1 VRTILFIAAALLL
14 AGCDTGEGWVP
25 GDDGKYAQEP
35 AERPSSAPPAPLVYA
50 PPAPA
55 LAQAP
60 VVQAPPTPIPAQ
72 TPAIEAASATPPA
85 IPLVNTHCQA
95 VAHQRAADAR
105 ANGYSFE
112 MEDLIYDGTYKDC
125 VQWDS
130 RHGR

>member
-1 VRTILFIAAALLL
+1 VRSILFVGAALLL
-14 AGCDTGEGWVP
+14 AGCGDTGEGWVP
-25 GDDGKYAQEP
+25 GDDGKYEAPAARPAPEP
-35 AERPSSAPPAPLVYA
+35 LVQAPPAPIPQSPLVEA
-50 PPAPA
+50 PPAPV
-55 LAQAP
+55 P
-60 VVQAPPTPIPAQ
+60 SPPPMQP
-72 TPAIEAASATPPA
+72 ASASPPP

-95 VAHQRAADAR
+95 VARQRAADAR

>member
-1 VRTILFIAAALLL
+1 MRTILFVAAAVLL

-25 GDDGKYAQEP
+25 ADDGKYAQAP
-35 AERPSSAPPAPLVYA
+35 AERPAPAPPAPLVHA
-50 PPAPA
+50 PPAPVI
-55 LAQAP
+55 AQAP
-60 VVQAPPTPIPAQ
+60 LVQAPPAPFLAGPPIQP
-72 TPAIEAASATPPA
+72 ASATPPP
-85 IPLVNTHCQA
+85 IPLINTHCQA

>member
-1 VRTILFIAAALLL
+1 VRTILFVAAAVFL

-25 GDDGKYAQEP
+25 GDDGKYAEAP
-35 AERPSSAPPAPLVYA
+35 VARPSASPTPLVQAPPAPVIEQGPPVQA
-50 PPAPA
+50 PPAPV
-55 LAQAP
+55 LA
-60 VVQAPPTPIPAQ
+60 PTPQRIQP
-72 TPAIEAASATPPA
+72 ASATAAA

-112 MEDLIYDGTYKDC
+112 MTDLIYDGTYKDC
-125 VQWDS
+125 AQWDN

>member
-1 VRTILFIAAALLL
+1 VRTFLFVAAALLL

-25 GDDGKYAQEP
+25 GDDGKVSEAP
-35 AERPSSAPPAPLVYA
+35 AERPSPAPPAPLVEA
-50 PPAPA
+50 PPAPMPQSP
-55 LAQAP
+55 L
-60 VVQAPPTPIPAQ
+60 VQAPPAQ
-72 TPAIEAASATPPA
+72 FPSPPPMQPASAGPPP

-95 VAHQRAADAR
+95 VARQRAADAR